1 MMQTLCFL
9 CLLSAANATGAHQHL
24 LAFPQDATA
33 DTSQKSTI
41 ATLLKSAG
49 KDLVL
54 PDYHQTMVARSTH
67 TQYMYE
73 LWHSQTPWVPN
84 YDPEY
89 YWATN
94 PKDRVWT
101 YVGDYSLLAILWL
114 MGIGTAGAMWLEMM
128 QFYNGYPNEEYFEG
142 VTMHIRT
149 WKDPCCWWMTRTMR
163 HGYYSM
169 WYTWHAIHLPWT
181 KRRDCAPWTS
191 KRCPMPTIPMYRP
204 WVKGKKL
211 AMILKGGADSLKEK
225 IPSDYGLEI
234 MRLWTNKH
242 YDSYM

>member
-1 MMQTLCFL
+1 
-9 CLLSAANATGAHQHL
+9 
-24 LAFPQDATA
+24 
-33 DTSQKSTI
+33 
-41 ATLLKSAG
+41 
-49 KDLVL
+49 
-54 PDYHQTMVARSTH
+54 
-67 TQYMYE
+67 
-73 LWHSQTPWVPN
+73 
-84 YDPEY
+84 
-89 YWATN
+89 
-94 PKDRVWT
+94 
-101 YVGDYSLLAILWL
+101 
-114 MGIGTAGAMWLEMM
+114 MWLEMM

-142 VTMHIRT
+142 VTMQIRT

-181 KRRDCAPWTS
+181 KKCDCAPWTS

-211 AMILKGGADSLKEK
+211 AMILAGGADSLKEK